1 MPQSS
6 LSAMRNL
13 KTNPVSLNPVAK
25 PASGATTKP
34 DEAVSGAPSQTQYPT
49 IWKKA
54 FALGQNVRFTRTPEV
69 ELVRKRVEND
79 PDFAEKLKAF
89 ELEQRQKREN
99 VALKEE
105 LSENKESVTLAGT
118 TPLEQG
124 KTQVRSLQDEVIAS
138 VQRKNIEQN
147 YSVKSVY
154 TRPQNSGAAQIRNE
168 TSTQEAVAEV
178 EKVVEVEKQASEI
191 NTPADIKPF
200 YLSDSAFFECGPDI
214 LEKLATFMPQNE
226 SEPRAVETPLKSENT
241 IAQETST
248 NVNPPIMDTTPVAVE
263 KKPVV
268 TVQKMSLDGAL
279 TSSASQLPPVAST
292 LMTGNASEEK
302 SGLKVEEKSIADLYR
317 VLECRFPKKHGSV
330 SEKPTEKA
338 EQPIEQQV
346 ATPDVTQSTST
357 ESGAATPVAHD
368 AAVQAPETSAR
379 AGVENTNTVI
389 FDAAPQSI
397 VNQTAVTENVSLSSV
412 SPAITPRLTETPVLQ
427 VVTPLPDNSVVTSF
441 NNQGQVVIE
450 NAGVEKNLQN
460 TAGDAQTSEPV
471 SVTISQAA
479 PQNPATASPSAQ
491 QQPIA
496 PSAGIIEDIEP
507 VKTADAPSGQSLSQ
521 AVTPQQSGEEKA
533 PEQKEKSQAVAQIAT
548 TAPVATTAQ
557 NATTA
562 PMATKATISA
572 PFRTL
577 NPAFIPSPKSQ
588 SDDSYIF
595 PSIDLL
601 QEPEHKDGAV
611 ISQETLERSAG
622 LLESVLED
630 FGIKGEIIHV
640 RPGPV
645 VTMYEFEPAAGVKS
659 SRVISLSDDIA
670 RSMSAISARVAVIPG
685 RNVIGIE
692 LPNKVRETVYLREI
706 IQSKTFQDSNYKLP
720 LALGKN
726 IGGEPVIAEL
736 AKMPHLLVA
745 GTTGSGKS
753 VAINAMILSLLYRL
767 KPEQCRL
774 IMVDPKMLE
783 LSIYDGIPHLL
794 TPVVTD
800 PKKAVTALKWAVRE
814 MEDRYRKMAKLGVRN
829 IDGFNQRVSAAAEKG
844 ETITC
849 RVQSGFD
856 KETGEMLYHEEA
868 MDLSRLPYIVII
880 VDEMADLMMVA
891 GKEIES
897 AIQRLAQMA
906 RAAGI
911 HLIMATQ
918 RPSVDVITGTI
929 KANFPTRISF
939 QVTSKIDS
947 RTILGEQGA
956 ETLLGQG
963 DMLHMVG
970 GGRIVRVHGPF
981 VSDEEVEHVVA
992 HLKTQGTPDYLA
1004 TVTDGEDEE
1013 ESIEDADSIADIVAA
1028 GSAGENVEEL
1038 YLQAVKVVMRD
1049 KKCSTSYIQR
1059 RLGIGYNKA
1068 ATLVERMEAEGIVGP
1083 ANHVGKREIL
1093 LNHGHEF

>member
-1 MPQSS
+1 MRLPQLS

-13 KTNPVSLNPVAK
+13 KTNPVSSRPLASHVGGTNSAESEKTANPAL
-25 PASGATTKP
+25 
-34 DEAVSGAPSQTQYPT
+34 ETQYPT

-69 ELVRKRVEND
+69 EILRKRVEND
-79 PDFAEKLKAF
+79 PDFAEKLTAF
-89 ELEQRQKREN
+89 EMEQRRRREN
-99 VALKEE
+99 APQK
-105 LSENKESVTLAGT
+105 SAG
-118 TPLEQG
+118 QN
-124 KTQVRSLQDEVIAS
+124 KTQQLNGSPDLAEAENLQILPPMKDEAVLPLQDGIGLQNTDGEQISGIIAS
-138 VQRKNIEQN
+138 QN
-147 YSVKSVY
+147 QQSVSDVKSC
-154 TRPQNSGAAQIRNE
+154 
-168 TSTQEAVAEV
+168 
-178 EKVVEVEKQASEI
+178 
-191 NTPADIKPF
+191 
-200 YLSDSAFFECGPDI
+200 YLSDSAFFECGPVFLDCLAEI
-214 LEKLATFMPQNE
+214 LPQN
-226 SEPRAVETPLKSENT
+226 AVDPALHGPS
-241 IAQETST
+241 
-248 NVNPPIMDTTPVAVE
+248 VE
-263 KKPVV
+263 K
-268 TVQKMSLDGAL
+268 
-279 TSSASQLPPVAST
+279 
-292 LMTGNASEEK
+292 GNAILPLPSQARQPDVSIMPAKPDAMNLAK
-302 SGLKVEEKSIADLYR
+302 STITDLYR
-317 VLECRFPKKHGSV
+317 VLECRFSNNHHPSAIDDKENERADEELNDV
-330 SEKPTEKA
+330 DPNN
-338 EQPIEQQV
+338 EQGVTADILQADFETSISASLSQNQPNAVEEQQSAHCV
-346 ATPDVTQSTST
+346 VTTFNNHGEVVVENSDEAWSEAPLPEEIDMSAQ
-357 ESGAATPVAHD
+357 AATMP
-368 AAVQAPETSAR
+368 
-379 AGVENTNTVI
+379 
-389 FDAAPQSI
+389 
-397 VNQTAVTENVSLSSV
+397 
-412 SPAITPRLTETPVLQ
+412 TPVLSSLRNEVQ
-427 VVTPLPDNSVVTSF
+427 SGTSSSVEIV
-441 NNQGQVVIE
+441 
-450 NAGVEKNLQN
+450 
-460 TAGDAQTSEPV
+460 
-471 SVTISQAA
+471 
-479 PQNPATASPSAQ
+479 
-491 QQPIA
+491 
-496 PSAGIIEDIEP
+496 EDIEP
-507 VKTADAPSGQSLSQ
+507 QQTNVPRSSSALGQTEDPATTIDRKS
-521 AVTPQQSGEEKA
+521 AAPQQPDVSDVVEK
-533 PEQKEKSQAVAQIAT
+533 PQTVL
-548 TAPVATTAQ
+548 
-557 NATTA
+557 
-562 PMATKATISA
+562 TKATISS
-572 PFRTL
+572 PLRTL
-577 NPAFIPSPKSQ
+577 NPAFIPSPKAEHT
-588 SDDSYIF
+588 DSYVF

-601 QEPEHKDGAV
+601 QQPVYKDGAV

-692 LPNKVRETVYLREI
+692 LPNKVRETVYLREL
-706 IQSKTFQDSNYKLP
+706 IQSKAFQESNYKLA
-720 LALGKN
+720 LTLGKN

-844 ETITC
+844 ESITC

-868 MDLSRLPYIVII
+868 MDLSRLPYIVVI

-891 GKEIES
+891 GKEIEG

-1004 TVTDGEDEE
+1004 TVTDGEDEDE
-1013 ESIEDADSIADIVAA
+1013 TIEDADSIADIVAA
-1028 GSAGENVEEL
+1028 GSAGENIEEL

-1093 LNHGHEF
+1093 LTSRHGHEGGGH